1 MARATRRMT
10 SDSPVIA
17 CTGIAVLDHVFTTPA
32 FPMGSGKHFASGYL
46 EVGGGPAATAAV
58 AIARLGGTALFWGRV
73 GDDSA
78 GGRILAELGEWGVD
92 VQNAKLCPDSRSP
105 VSAVVVDDMGE
116 RMIVAFAD
124 AELDPSPD
132 WLPLDAVAGLDAVM
146 VDARWPQG
154 SQCVLSAAKAH
165 DIPSILDADATP
177 DDAARALLPLASH
190 VAFSSAGLAQVTGTE
205 NPAEGLARAADM
217 TDGWVAVT
225 AGNKGCYWRD
235 GARLEHIPAFP
246 VIVRD
251 TLGAGDVFHGALAL
265 AVAESRP
272 VEAAIRFASAAAA
285 LKCTRLGGR
294 AGIPAR
300 ADVEALLR
308 EAA

>member
-1 MARATRRMT
+1 MT
-10 SDSPVIA
+10 KTAPVIA
-17 CTGIAVLDHVFTTPA
+17 CTGIAVLDHVFTTTS
-32 FPMGSGKHFASGYL
+32 FPKGGGKHFASGYL

-58 AIARLGGTALFWGRV
+58 AIARLGGTAHFWGRV
-73 GDDSA
+73 GDDA
-78 GGRILAELGEWGVD
+78 TGGRILAELGEWGVD
-92 VQNAKLCPDSRSP
+92 VWHAKLCPDARSP
-105 VSAVVVDDMGE
+105 VSAVVVDDTGE
-116 RMIVAFAD
+116 RMIIAFAD

-154 SQCVLSAAKAH
+154 SQSVLSAAKAH
-165 DIPSILDADATP
+165 GIPSVLDADATP
-177 DDAARALLPLASH
+177 DDAARALMPLASH
-190 VAFSSAGLAQVTGTE
+190 IAFSTAGLAQITGTE
-205 NPAEGLARAADM
+205 DPSEGLARAADL

-225 AGNKGCYWRD
+225 AGDKGCYWRD
-235 GARLEHIPAFP
+235 GGRLVHIPVFP
-246 VIVRD
+246 VTVRD

-265 AVAESRP
+265 AIAEGRP
-272 VEAAIRFASAAAA
+272 AEAAIRFASAAAA

-300 ADVEALLR
+300 AEVEALLQ